1 MTAPILPAALE
12 HLPIGSLTPYARN
25 ARTHSADQIAQLVAS
40 IREFGFTNPVLI
52 DAQGEII
59 AGHGR
64 VMAAQQLGL
73 SVVPCL
79 RLGHLSEVQ
88 KRAYVIADN
97 KLALNAGWDMDL
109 LAQEVA
115 ALTAD
120 DYNVDLL
127 GFAEDEITNLLAKLH
142 QEDHERNQDDPDEIP
157 EQEERVI
164 SQPGDIWLLGKHR
177 LMCGDAT
184 QGEDVAKLMDGQLA
198 RLCFTSPPYGQQRDY
213 QDGATSH
220 VQDWDGLMQGVFG
233 NLPMDEFGQVLVNL
247 GLIHRDGEW
256 VPYWDGWIEWMRS
269 QGWRRFGWY
278 VWDQGSGMPGDW
290 GGRFGPSHEFV
301 FHFNHQ
307 DASHPEHPA
316 QAYWTGL
323 YGQRHSNVFH
333 FNKAA
338 RKPKKTKEKNLEN
351 IVVTSA
357 RGQRDQSGKVK
368 ERSSPELSLQTHKI
382 PDSVIRVN
390 RSSATPFAKEHPAS
404 FPVALP
410 TEFIS
415 AWPGLVYEPFS
426 GSGTTIM
433 AGEQTLRPVFAM
445 EISPGYVDLAIRRW
459 QHFTRQRAVHA
470 VTGKPFPLA

>member
-73 SVVPCL
+73 SIVPCL

-115 ALTAD
+115 ALTSD

-157 EQEERVI
+157 EQEERII

-213 QDGATSH
+213 QDGATAH

-256 VPYWDGWIEWMRS
+256 VPYWDDWIEWMRS

-301 FHFNHQ
+301 FHFN
-307 DASHPEHPA
+307 
-316 QAYWTGL
+316 
-323 YGQRHSNVFH
+323 
-333 FNKAA
+333 KAA
-338 RKPKKTKEKNLEN
+338 KKPKKTKEKLPDR
-351 IVVTSA
+351 IGSDMTKK
-357 RGQRDQSGKVK
+357 GQRDKAGVVK
-368 ERSSPELSLQTHKI
+368 EWSNHESSLQTHKI

-390 RSSATPFAKEHPAS
+390 RSSSTPFAKEHPAS

-426 GSGTTIM
+426 GSGTTLM